1 MTNHRCCWYQAG
13 RHQSCRRVGGS
24 WRGWWG
30 GVTRMADKTPA
41 FLPLPFFFLK
51 SFIKYICN
59 SQLTCL
65 LGFNFHSWQTQNP
78 FPFRARLI
86 TSVLRQHSGVI
97 SSRGTVVPAFRPS
110 GGSRPIRASHRGQPL
125 SDWLTLT
132 EGIQLCLR
140 RKLSEKGMSGHVRWL
155 LVVWSKQ
162 YLTQINRNRSRC
174 MQKRKK
180 CKSPKSPKLQTI
192 SSAWQCIM
200 SVPIAINNSFLIC
213 DATNSSTSILYFNH

>member
-13 RHQSCRRVGGS
+13 RRQSCRRAGGS

-41 FLPLPFFFLK
+41 FLHLPFFWNLLQDIF
-51 SFIKYICN
+51 CN

-65 LGFNFHSWQTQNP
+65 LGFNFHSWHRQNP
-78 FPFRARLI
+78 FHFWARLI
-86 TSVLRQHSGVI
+86 SSVLRQHSGVI

-140 RKLSEKGMSGHVRWL
+140 RKLSEKGKVSCQVALGGLMKAIFGTN
-155 LVVWSKQ
+155 KQ
-162 YLTQINRNRSRC
+162 
-174 MQKRKK
+174 KK
-180 CKSPKSPKLQTI
+180 VKMYAEKDKKWKSPKLQTI

-200 SVPIAINNSFLIC
+200 SVHPIALNNSSLIC